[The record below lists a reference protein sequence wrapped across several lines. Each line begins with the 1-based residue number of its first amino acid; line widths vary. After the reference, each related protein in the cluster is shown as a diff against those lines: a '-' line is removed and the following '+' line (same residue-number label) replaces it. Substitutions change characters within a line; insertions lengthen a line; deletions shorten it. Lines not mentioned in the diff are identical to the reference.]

1 MLTAPHRTRRLA
13 VTVVSVA
20 VMAASGSRPARA
32 ENETTAHAEARTST
46 RYAIHIAH
54 EITAG
59 TLHRLLDRARVRLSE
74 PRCQQVLDDFGDS
87 EGRPLRARL
96 EETGR
101 TPEDYLGLIV
111 FYDGRKHPRCGQKGI
126 LAVTQV
132 GSRVVWVCPEELYM
146 SARRDPVW
154 SDAALIHEAL
164 HTLGLG
170 ENPPSSREITSR
182 VIRRCRH

>member
-1 MLTAPHRTRRLA
+1 MLTAPLCARRLA
-13 VTVVSVA
+13 VTVVCVA
-20 VMAASGSRPARA
+20 VLAAPRPARA

-46 RYAIHIAH
+46 RYAIHITH

-59 TLHRLLDRARVRLSE
+59 TLHRLLDGARVRLSE

-170 ENPPSSREITSR
+170 ENPPSSQEITSQ
-182 VIRRCRH
+182 VIRRCRR